1 MRRLVVGVTAVFAL
15 SASGAEAAE
24 DACNRECLAGVM
36 SAYLQALVKHD
47 AASLPVTRN
56 VKYSENGVRI
66 TLGDGLWQTAS
77 AMPTYRLDVIDEEA
91 GQVGLLG
98 RISENGNNNW
108 FAVRLK
114 VEPDRKVSEIEA
126 LINRSL
132 SGGAGAA
139 PAAAGRPAVPAEPH
153 PLMAQLIPEGKRLSR
168 AELAAISDTY
178 FTGLDTEESGR
189 NVPFSPE
196 CQRRENGT
204 LLANN
209 PDAPKGSMQWLDCKS
224 QFDTGFSVIVTDIR
238 ERRFEVVD
246 RTKGLA
252 FGWGYFDHNGTPEK
266 FSRTLDKQLVPVM
279 PTFRQPF
286 SFYIAEVFK
295 VMDGKIRQIEA
306 VLTAVPYQMESGW

>member
-132 SGGAGAA
+132 SGGA
-139 PAAAGRPAVPAEPH
+139 P
-153 PLMAQLIPEGKRLSR
+153 
-168 AELAAISDTY
+168 
-178 FTGLDTEESGR
+178 SG
-189 NVPFSPE
+189 
-196 CQRRENGT
+196 
-204 LLANN
+204 
-209 PDAPKGSMQWLDCKS
+209 
-224 QFDTGFSVIVTDIR
+224 
-238 ERRFEVVD
+238 
-246 RTKGLA
+246 
-252 FGWGYFDHNGTPEK
+252 
-266 FSRTLDKQLVPVM
+266 
-279 PTFRQPF
+279 
-286 SFYIAEVFK
+286 
-295 VMDGKIRQIEA
+295 
-306 VLTAVPYQMESGW
+306 